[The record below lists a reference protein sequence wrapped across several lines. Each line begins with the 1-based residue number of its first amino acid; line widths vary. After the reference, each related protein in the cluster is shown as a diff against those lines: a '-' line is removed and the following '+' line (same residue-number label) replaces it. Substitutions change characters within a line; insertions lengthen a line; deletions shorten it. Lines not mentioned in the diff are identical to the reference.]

1 MSDTP
6 LRTELNNL
14 ERKLILLLNDF
25 NKKKQEVEILK
36 VENANLKSQ
45 LSDREDQLDNFQ
57 NKDKISKLA
66 SSMVVDENDTE
77 ALSNLLNEYINEVDK
92 CIAHLS
98 E

>member
-36 VENANLKSQ
+36 AENSNLISQ
-45 LSDREDQLDNFQ
+45 LSDREEQLDNFQ

-66 SSMVVDENDTE
+66 SSMVVDEGDTE
-77 ALSNLLNEYINEVDK
+77 ALGNLLNEYINEVDK

>member
-6 LRTELNNL
+6 LRIELNNL

-36 VENANLKSQ
+36 AENSNLKSQ
-45 LSDREDQLDNFQ
+45 LSDREEQLDSFQ

-66 SSMVVDENDTE
+66 SSMVVDEGDTE